1 MTTFDL
7 PDEFRKPYWENRAWI
22 VLMVIY
28 SILRA
33 RCWFA
38 VEMCILRSSADK
50 MGVMLR
56 GMFKATRNRVLLS
69 GGPWGIP
76 FCWGCTEECWP

>member
-7 PDEFRKPYWENRAWI
+7 PDELRKPYWENRAWI

-38 VEMCILRSSADK
+38 VEMCILRSSANK
-50 MGVMLR
+50 MSVILGEITEF
-56 GMFKATRNRVLLS
+56 GSFKATRNRIPLS
-69 GGPWGIP
+69 GAS
-76 FCWGCTEECWP
+76 